1 MKKPV
6 FNKKLKQ
13 QNGETLIETLCSLL
27 IALLSVL
34 LLSTAV
40 MTATNINTKTREADE
55 KYQSELKA
63 VEGLETHAPVAT
75 ATLSVTFH
83 TMDGATIYESTS
95 AQIVMYGSA
104 EGSFLSYDYMP
115 EVDVP

>member
-1 MKKPV
+1 MKKTV
-6 FNKKLKQ
+6 FIKKLKQ

-63 VEGLETHAPVAT
+63 VEGLETYAPEAT